1 MLVCVFGFSRV
12 QRLQAEMKNSL
23 SDHNLFIDSEEDD
36 DANEEDEEEE
46 GSKVYPSEV
55 AGGDA
60 DGSDSPSDDDC
71 LLRSRPSSHSTN
83 WPQSYR

>member
-1 MLVCVFGFSRV
+1 
-12 QRLQAEMKNSL
+12 MKNSL

-36 DANEEDEEEE
+36 DANEEEEEEEE
-46 GSKVYPSEV
+46 GSKAFQSEV

-71 LLRSRPSSHSTN
+71 LPRSGPSSHSTN